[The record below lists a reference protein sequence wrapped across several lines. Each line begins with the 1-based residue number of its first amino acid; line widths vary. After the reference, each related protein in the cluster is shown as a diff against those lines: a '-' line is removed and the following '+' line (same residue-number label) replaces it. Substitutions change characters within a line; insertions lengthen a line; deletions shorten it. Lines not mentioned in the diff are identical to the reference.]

1 MLRPTRRVLPVLIAN
16 GTAWGVAPSEQSER
30 MAAALTKAGKPVTV
44 VNLLPDG
51 MANSQARVQLLKALE
66 SFLHDHI

>member
-1 MLRPTRRVLPVLIAN
+1 MV
-16 GTAWGVAPSEQSER
+16 E
-30 MAAALTKAGKPVTV
+30 ALTKAGKPVTV

-51 MANSQARVQLLKALE
+51 TASSETRVQLLKALE